1 MATKVVEQ
9 SIQPKV
15 SSIAELQ
22 SYQNGAIVEL
32 PGYGEGQPFY
42 ARLRR
47 PSLLGLIQAGK
58 IPNDLL
64 NSANAL
70 FDGGVSSIASI
81 TRDREALKKVFEVI
95 EIICEATF
103 VEPTYKELKDA
114 GIKLT
119 DEQMLFVF
127 GYGQVG
133 VQQLNSFR
141 K

>member
-1 MATKVVEQ
+1 MAVKSAE
-9 SIQPKV
+9 PKV

-22 SYQNGAIVEL
+22 VYQQGKVVEL
-32 PGYGEGQPFY
+32 PGFGEGQPFY

-70 FDGGVSSIASI
+70 FDGGVSSIASV
-81 TRDREALKKVFEVI
+81 TKDPEALKKVFEVI
-95 EIICEATF
+95 DIICEATF

-114 GIKLT
+114 GIELT

-133 VQQLNSFR
+133 VQQLDSFR